1 MVAPVGVGV
10 NAVASVDA
18 LTTKISTG
26 AWLVTCGTNVTKGA
40 GAGTCDVIT
49 RGSVFAVT
57 GLCTVRAVFSFRT
70 DFVAEDPLP
79 ASSALALT

>member
-1 MVAPVGVGV
+1 MLIEQELLFT
-10 NAVASVDA
+10 S
-18 LTTKISTG
+18 
-26 AWLVTCGTNVTKGA
+26 
-40 GAGTCDVIT
+40 DVIT